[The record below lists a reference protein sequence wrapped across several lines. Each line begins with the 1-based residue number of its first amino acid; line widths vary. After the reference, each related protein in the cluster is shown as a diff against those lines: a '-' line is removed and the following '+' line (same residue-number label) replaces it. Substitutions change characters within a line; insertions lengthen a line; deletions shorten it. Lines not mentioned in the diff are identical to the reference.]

1 MKGQHMMKE
10 WNNSFDDNGIVEEKK
25 QEDEEDE
32 EEKDT
37 KCNDD
42 FSFVGSFT
50 IWSESCEKE
59 LTQ

>member
-1 MKGQHMMKE
+1 MMKE

-25 QEDEEDE
+25 QEDE